1 MQAQN
6 LNNSLA
12 NIENLTSEKEIIEHA
27 FTTDRKL
34 RRAQVIVDWLEY
46 NARKGKIGTSQGDR
60 CFILRPNLHQSL
72 NFPPRVF
79 FKHLRTYINVCI
91 YSQIYDYPTM
101 LEFVSNKETK
111 N

>member
-1 MQAQN
+1 MHQAPLKSTYFTSYRANRSSIYWSQCTSNFPLFSLSGRLYHDELMQAQN

-46 NARKGKIGTSQGDR
+46 NARKGKFELFEI
-60 CFILRPNLHQSL
+60 
-72 NFPPRVF
+72 
-79 FKHLRTYINVCI
+79 
-91 YSQIYDYPTM
+91 M
-101 LEFVSNKETK
+101 
-111 N
+111 